1 MEILKLDGFNNIYYI
16 EPFPKEWQE
25 LFKNDKKSEERY
37 SGWLDNKLRILDEN
51 PIFFTRCHQ
60 SFEYVDNSK
69 PQICSIH
76 QRSKKNPRAL
86 YYLLIDKN
94 KAVLLTPFL
103 EKSKSDYKLA
113 VSRAEQRV
121 KKLLKGE

>member
-51 PIFFTRCHQ
+51 PIFSHGAT
-60 SFEYVDNSK
+60 K
-69 PQICSIH
+69 
-76 QRSKKNPRAL
+76 AL
-86 YYLLIDKN
+86 N
-94 KAVLLTPFL
+94 M
-103 EKSKSDYKLA
+103 
-113 VSRAEQRV
+113 
-121 KKLLKGE
+121 